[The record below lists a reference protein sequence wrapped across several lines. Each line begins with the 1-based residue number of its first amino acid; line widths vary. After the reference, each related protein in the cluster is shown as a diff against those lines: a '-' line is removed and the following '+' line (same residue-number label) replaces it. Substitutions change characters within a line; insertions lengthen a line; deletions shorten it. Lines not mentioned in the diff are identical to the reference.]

1 VTPVT
6 AVLIHTTANNFVM
19 FTPKCC

>member
-1 VTPVT
+1 VTHVT